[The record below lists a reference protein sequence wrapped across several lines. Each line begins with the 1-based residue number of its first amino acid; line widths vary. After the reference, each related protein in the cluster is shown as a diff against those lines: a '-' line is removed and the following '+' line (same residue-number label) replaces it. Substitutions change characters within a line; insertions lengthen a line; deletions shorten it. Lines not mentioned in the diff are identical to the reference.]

1 MMPSVPRGK
10 SPLVRAQI
18 PTRVLVVD
26 DESLIRW
33 SICTALAAEGFD
45 PVPAADAA
53 DAQRL
58 AAEWPPP
65 RVAIVDRRFSTGDA
79 QDLRTLIRE
88 VYPDCRFLIMT
99 TAQSA
104 SVSGWRASDRVQVI
118 EKPFDLARI
127 VRLVGELATAE

>member
-1 MMPSVPRGK
+1 MMPSATRGK
-10 SPLVRAQI
+10 SPLVREQI

-26 DESLIRW
+26 DEPLIRW
-33 SICTALAAEGFD
+33 SICTALAAEGFE
-45 PVPAADAA
+45 PVPAAEVAE
-53 DAQRL
+53 AQRL

-65 RVAIVDRRFSTGDA
+65 RVAIVDRRFSTGDS
-79 QDLRTLIRE
+79 QDLRALIRE

-104 SVSGWRASDRVQVI
+104 STSGWRPSDRVEVI

-127 VRLVGELATAE
+127 VQLVGELATAE

>member
-1 MMPSVPRGK
+1 MMPSAPRGK
-10 SPLVRAQI
+10 TPPVRVEI

-45 PVPAADAA
+45 PVPAADPA
-53 DAQRL
+53 DAQRIL
-58 AAEWPPP
+58 GQWPPP
-65 RVAIVDRRFSTGDA
+65 RVAILDRRYSNGDA
-79 QDLRTLIRE
+79 HDLRALIRT

-99 TAQSA
+99 TAEGGMSNGGSA
-104 SVSGWRASDRVQVI
+104 SGRVEVV

-127 VRLVGELATAE
+127 VQLVGELAAA